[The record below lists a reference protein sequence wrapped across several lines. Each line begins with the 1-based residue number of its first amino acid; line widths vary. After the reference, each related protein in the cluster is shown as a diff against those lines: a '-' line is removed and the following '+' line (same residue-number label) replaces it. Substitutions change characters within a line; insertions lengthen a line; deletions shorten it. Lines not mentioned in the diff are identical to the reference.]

1 MATVDDLP
9 TIPMDDPAWWQDPY
23 PTLRALREQHGLA
36 RTPQGLPALLRW
48 DDAFD
53 TVRGTQF
60 IQHGIE
66 ALEARG
72 FLPGDPLHTW
82 ASNRIGV
89 MEGEHHRRV
98 RSLAAGALS
107 KRKMDDLRP
116 LIRHHANALL
126 DAQLDAGEIE
136 GRLAYAHPLPR
147 LVMMDFLGVDEDEL
161 GNTMNPSAG
170 SSVIDAFGPGE
181 MSDETRAKVNTHIQA
196 AMDHTA
202 MLYDRRRRQPRD
214 DLLTHLVQAQNEAG
228 RLTEGE
234 LVTLFSSIF
243 GSGTST
249 ASIIASGMMEL
260 ARHPEQADL
269 LRSDPDAWKK
279 GASEESLRY
288 RPAINA
294 IGQKASTDT
303 HAFGTDFAAG
313 AHITVIVGAVNRDPR
328 HWGGSAEHFDIRR
341 DPRDASLS
349 FGVGPHVCLGHAM
362 SRATIEEAL
371 AVFVERCDEIELL
384 EEPRWV
390 PFVQENK
397 LENLRLGVRVGERA
411 VGR

>member
-1 MATVDDLP
+1 MATLDDLP
-9 TIPMDDPAWWQDPY
+9 TIPMDDPTWWQDPY
-23 PTLRALREQHGLA
+23 PSLRALREHHRLA
-36 RTPQGLPALLRW
+36 QTPQGLPAVLHW

-60 IQHGIE
+60 SQHGIE
-66 ALEARG
+66 ALESRG
-72 FLPGDPLHTW
+72 FHPGDPLHTW

-116 LIRHHANALL
+116 LIRHHASALL
-126 DAQLDAGEIE
+126 DAQLDAGELE
-136 GRLAYAHPLPR
+136 GRLDFAHPLPR
-147 LVMMDFLGVDEDEL
+147 LVMMDFLGVDDDEL
-161 GNTMNPSAG
+161 GTTMNPSAG

-181 MSDETRAKVNTHIQA
+181 MTDETRAKVNRHIQA
-196 AMDHTA
+196 SMDHTA
-202 MLYDRRRRQPRD
+202 MLYERRRQEPRD
-214 DLLTHLVQAQNEAG
+214 DLLTHLVQAQNDAG

-234 LVTLFSSIF
+234 LITLFSSIF

-260 ARHPEQADL
+260 ARHPDQANL
-269 LRSDPDAWKK
+269 LRSDPEQWKK

-294 IGQKASTDT
+294 IGQKAATDID
-303 HAFGTDFAAG
+303 AFDVHLAAG
-313 AHITVIVGAVNRDPR
+313 THITVIVGAANRDPR
-328 HWGGSAEHFDIRR
+328 HWGDGAERFDIRR

-349 FGVGPHVCLGHAM
+349 FGVGPHVCLGHALA
-362 SRATIEEAL
+362 RATIEEAL
-371 AVFVERCDEIELL
+371 VVFVERCDELELL
-384 EEPRWV
+384 EEPRWM

-397 LENLRLGVRVGERA
+397 LENLRLGVRVKERA
-411 VGR
+411 AR